1 MMEKWYAL
9 KVFYNRFSEI
19 EATLSRDGIENYIPM
34 KTRSYPQPNGEV
46 VTRRVPLVAMLMFLR
61 CDDDYIFSLNSILNE
76 KAMVYHH
83 PGTQIPALIPDEEME
98 MFIML
103 TSSMEDGFEQIPYD
117 NNLVKNAKKYRVTG
131 GEYAGVVGYYTRIK
145 KNKRLVIPFEGL
157 LILVATNY
165 IPKCYLQEIV

>member
-1 MMEKWYAL
+1 
-9 KVFYNRFSEI
+9 
-19 EATLSRDGIENYIPM
+19 M

-117 NNLVKNAKKYRVTG
+117 NNLVKNAKNT
-131 GEYAGVVGYYTRIK
+131 E
-145 KNKRLVIPFEGL
+145 
-157 LILVATNY
+157 
-165 IPKCYLQEIV
+165 

>member
-1 MMEKWYAL
+1 MVKKWYAL

-19 EATLSRDGIENYIPM
+19 KATLSCDGIESYIPM

-61 CDDDYIFSLNSILNE
+61 CDDDYISSLNSILDG

-83 PGTQIPALIPDEEME
+83 PGTQIPAPIPDEEMD

-117 NNLVKNAKKYRVTG
+117 GNLVKNAEKYRVTG
-131 GEYAGVVGYYTRIK
+131 GGICRGRRILQTHQ

-157 LILVATNY
+157 LMLVATNY
-165 IPKCYLQEIV
+165 IPKYISITM